1 MRRADDVTT
10 SRRGFGIRLLAGGLD
25 AVLGTVVALLLAG
38 TLGRWFAGRA
48 VVMLS
53 IGSPDTF
60 WRGPIPMVLGI
71 LGSFVYGLPFALL
84 LVLLAEALF
93 GASPGKWLLGLQVVA
108 ADGTSAPT
116 GSRLLRWAAKCSGLW
131 AMVLALVA
139 GSWPV
144 AIAALTAALI
154 ASAGFC
160 LSIGPRSLALHDRL
174 FGTAVHSCLGRDAA
188 DHVQRSLR

>member
-1 MRRADDVTT
+1 MTA
-10 SRRGFGIRLLAGGLD
+10 SRRGFGVRFLAGGLD
-25 AVLGTVVALLLAG
+25 AVLGAVIALFLAG

-71 LGSFVYGLPFALL
+71 LGNFVYGLPFALL

-93 GASPGKWLLGLQVVA
+93 GASPGKWLLGLRVAA

-116 GSRLLRWAAKCSGLW
+116 GSRLLRWTVKCSGLW

-139 GSWPV
+139 GSCPV
-144 AIAALTAALI
+144 AVAAVTAALI
-154 ASAGFC
+154 ISAGFC
-160 LSIGPRSLALHDRL
+160 LSMGPRSLALHDRL
-174 FGTAVHSCLGRDAA
+174 FGTAVCSARGR
-188 DHVQRSLR
+188 

>member
-1 MRRADDVTT
+1 MRRAHDVTT
-10 SRRGFGIRLLAGGLD
+10 SGRGFGIRLLAGSID
-25 AVLGTVVALLLAG
+25 AILGAVIALLLAG
-38 TLGRWFAGRA
+38 TMGRWFAARA

-71 LGSFVYGLPFALL
+71 LGNFVYGLPFALL

-93 GASPGKWLLGLQVVA
+93 GASLGKWLLGLTVRA

-116 GSRLLRWAAKCSGLW
+116 GSRILRWAVKCSGLW

-139 GSWPV
+139 GSLPV
-144 AIAALTAALI
+144 AIAAITAALI

-160 LSIGPRSLALHDRL
+160 LSIGSRSLALHDWL
-174 FGTAVHSCLGRDAA
+174 SGTAVHSRHGRHAA
-188 DHVQRSLR
+188 DHIQRSQR